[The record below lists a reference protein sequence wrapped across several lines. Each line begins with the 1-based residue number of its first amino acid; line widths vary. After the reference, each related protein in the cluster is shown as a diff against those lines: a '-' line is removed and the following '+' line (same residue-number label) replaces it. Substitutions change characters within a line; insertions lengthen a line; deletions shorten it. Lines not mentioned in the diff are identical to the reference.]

1 MTAQRTPLYNS
12 TIRPGDKFR
21 EWHGWELPGMY
32 SGILEEYAAAREGTA
47 VHDSSY
53 VGRIRATGE
62 DVLDLLNRIS
72 TNEVVSLQPGQ
83 GAPTVLT
90 TDRGRIL
97 DLITVLNLED
107 HVLLLTSPQ
116 TRDEVIQWIDKYTI
130 VENVTLVD
138 ATSDT
143 GMLSVI
149 GPMSLVLLEGIA
161 RTDLH
166 SLGHNHSTP
175 AAIAGVPVNVVRRD
189 LMSVP
194 RFEVITL
201 AQDTETVWEALTGA
215 GAVPMGLDAYK
226 ALRVEMGVPEYGNEL
241 GESYNPLETG
251 LWGCISFTKGC
262 YIGQEVIARL
272 DTYQKVQKHLVTL
285 SFSPD
290 APVEEGMKLAKEGRE
305 VGHVTSVARVPSSRR
320 LIGLG
325 YVRNEAAEVGT
336 QLSTADEPGACARVD
351 AQVQPFGPG

>member
-1 MTAQRTPLYNS
+1 MAAQRTPLYDSN
-12 TIRPGDKFR
+12 IGPRDKFR

-32 SGILEEYAAAREGTA
+32 SVIQEEYTAAREGTA

-53 VGRIRATGE
+53 VGRITATGE

-72 TNEVVSLQPGQ
+72 TNEIESLQPGQ

-116 TRDEVIQWIDKYTI
+116 TRDDVIQWIDKYTI
-130 VENVTLVD
+130 VEDVTLEDV
-138 ATSDT
+138 TRDT

-149 GPMSLVLLEGIA
+149 GPKSHDFLEGITGTEL
-161 RTDLH
+161 R
-166 SLGHNHSTP
+166 SLGLNQSTR
-175 AAIAGVPVNVVRRD
+175 AAIAGASVHIVRRD
-189 LMSVP
+189 LMGVP
-194 RFEVITL
+194 RFEVISL
-201 AQDTETVWEALTGA
+201 AQATETVWEALTGA
-215 GAVPMGLDAYK
+215 GAVPIGMDAYQ
-226 ALRVEMGVPEYGNEL
+226 ALRVEMGVPEYGKEL
-241 GESYNPLETG
+241 GDSYNPLETG

-290 APVEEGMKLAKEGRE
+290 AHVEEGMKLAKEGRE
-305 VGHVTSVARVPSSRR
+305 VGHVTSVARAPSTGR

-325 YVRNEAAEVGT
+325 YLRNEAAEVGT
-336 QLSTADEPGACARVD
+336 QVSTVEETRADAKVE
-351 AQVQPFGPG
+351 AQVLPFGPG

>member
-166 SLGHNHSTP
+166 SLGPNHSTP

-226 ALRVEMGVPEYGNEL
+226 ALSRGNGRPRIRQRARRVLQSSGNRPVGLYKLYQGVLHRP
-241 GESYNPLETG
+241 
-251 LWGCISFTKGC
+251 
-262 YIGQEVIARL
+262 
-272 DTYQKVQKHLVTL
+272 
-285 SFSPD
+285 
-290 APVEEGMKLAKEGRE
+290 
-305 VGHVTSVARVPSSRR
+305 RR
-320 LIGLG
+320 
-325 YVRNEAAEVGT
+325 
-336 QLSTADEPGACARVD
+336 
-351 AQVQPFGPG
+351 